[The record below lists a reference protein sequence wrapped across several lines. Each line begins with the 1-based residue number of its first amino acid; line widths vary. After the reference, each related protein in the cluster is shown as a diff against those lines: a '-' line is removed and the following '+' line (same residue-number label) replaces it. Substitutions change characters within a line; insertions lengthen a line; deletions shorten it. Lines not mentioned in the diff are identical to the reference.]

1 MLVTSHY
8 KTSMLNGHDPYMV
21 DNIAESLFPQLSLER
36 GGPVGSGP
44 TSSRLSG
51 AYGSGTM
58 MVHLQPLPVGDKTI
72 MLPSLSVDQNYPQML
87 SELVANI

>member
-1 MLVTSHY
+1 MIAPHY
-8 KTSMLNGHDPYMV
+8 KTTLFTGHDPYMV
-21 DNIAESLFPQLSLER
+21 DNMAESLFPQLCLER
-36 GGPVGSGP
+36 GGAGGGGGS
-44 TSSRLSG
+44 TARSSG

-72 MLPSLSVDQNYPQML
+72 LLPSLSVDQNYPQML